1 MICFKARPK
10 GGELLLRASR
20 GDEGLVI
27 EVSDT
32 GEGIR
37 DEAMKYLFKPFHTTK
52 PGGLGL
58 GLAYCKRAVEAHG
71 GSITVEMEVGA
82 GSTFKVIL
90 PAA

>member
-1 MICFKARPK
+1 MLK
-10 GGELLLRASR
+10 GGELRVKASR

-32 GEGIR
+32 GEGIP
-37 DEAMKYLFKPFHTTK
+37 DVVMKNLFKPFHTSK
-52 PGGLGL
+52 LGGLGL

-71 GSITVEMEVGA
+71 GSITVETEMGA

-90 PAA
+90 PDA